1 VSGLPCDVEFDRYWS
16 SKEFSAHIYFIRR
29 FNNPNS
35 GLRDIKR
42 TAVEG
47 FWQSQNSK
55 GYCRIRGP
63 EEQVGGVKLLM
74 HLIGLKLSPNA
85 ISIIKYQ
92 SRNSGA
98 SEWKL
103 VPLSNTSSFL
113 LSSLVCCQPL

>member
-1 VSGLPCDVEFDRYWS
+1 MSGLPYNVELDRYWS

-35 GLRDIKR
+35 GLDIKR

-55 GYCRIRGP
+55 GFCRIRGS
-63 EEQVGGVKLLM
+63 EEQVGGVELLM

-103 VPLSNTSSFL
+103 VPLSNISSFL
-113 LSSLVCCQPL
+113 LSSLGRCQPL